1 MVNTLFDPNERSRIV
16 ADLIEDRIEYEWETI
31 EDLLSQY
38 FDDTAKMV
46 IERFY
51 EPFSINSQDLPDIL
65 DRIISE
71 GFQINTSRSLTLAAV
86 YPYAQFAGANEVS
99 VTQFTIN
106 DFCDNAVRAV
116 DDPRPLINFNAYN
129 LLDETV
135 DIHLKPKITEVL
147 GMTSETLNGF
157 CKKALFQLFSCARM
171 REDRDGWCEYVG
183 NAVNDLNETA
193 VPILPS
199 RYNPPEEGQTIA
211 WANCE

>member
-1 MVNTLFDPNERSRIV
+1 MVNAPRNLFDPNERDRIV
-16 ADLIEDRIEYEWETI
+16 SDLIEDRTEDEFETVENLVFEYFYDIAQT
-31 EDLLSQY
+31 
-38 FDDTAKMV
+38 V
-46 IERFY
+46 IERSY
-51 EPFSINSQDLPDIL
+51 DPFSINSQDLPDIL

-71 GFQINTSRSLTLAAV
+71 GFQIGER
-86 YPYAQFAGANEVS
+86 G
-99 VTQFTIN
+99 FTIN

-147 GMTSETLNGF
+147 GMSSETLNGF
-157 CKKALFQLFSCARM
+157 CKKALFQLYSCARL

-183 NAVNDLNETA
+183 NAVFNLTEA
-193 VPILPS
+193 LVPILPS

>member
-1 MVNTLFDPNERSRIV
+1 MVNAGRNLFDPNERDRIV
-16 ADLIEDRIEYEWETI
+16 ADLIEDRVEDEWDTI
-31 EDLLSQY
+31 ENLISEY
-38 FDDTAKMV
+38 FDDTAKMI
-46 IERFY
+46 IEMFY
-51 EPFSINSQDLPDIL
+51 EPFSITADDLPNIL

-116 DDPRPLINFNAYN
+116 DDPRPLINFNAHN

-147 GMTSETLNGF
+147 GMSSDTLNGF
-157 CKKALFQLFSCARM
+157 CKKAIFQLYSCARV
-171 REDRDGWCEYVG
+171 REDTEGWCEYIG
-183 NAVNDLNETA
+183 NAVNDLTEDL
-193 VPILPS
+193 VPILQE
-199 RYNPPEEGQTIA
+199 RDVFIV
-211 WANCE
+211 NCE